1 MRPPGQQQ
9 PTRPPK
15 LNGAET
21 RASGPVFILRAT
33 EEGETDDAR
42 QGMLHQVEEALA
54 SLWLQM
60 SQVGH
65 TRFQEG
71 HRGGQRRMLRFAP
84 CAPRGGRQAFAR
96 SLRARPCRVHR
107 GDSEADRTQAPAVP
121 ALQGEGV
128 TRCTRNGHYE
138 R

>member
-65 TRFQEG
+65 TRFQEDIEEVSDECFDS
-71 HRGGQRRMLRFAP
+71 RRAP
-84 CAPRGGRQAFAR
+84 HEEAVRR
-96 SLRARPCRVHR
+96 SHDLFERVHA
-107 GDSEADRTQAPAVP
+107 EYTEEIQK
-121 ALQGEGV
+121 QI
-128 TRCTRNGHYE
+128 GHKLPPCPHCKGKE
-138 R
+138 